1 MHRAAQSVKKTME
14 TLEVTL
20 GGRTYPLTLSPEE
33 VQIVR
38 EAAAAV
44 EQQIS
49 DLKRQ
54 YAITDR
60 IDLMAMAALQIAVQ
74 SKSQR
79 PPEASSDGGPEWP
92 QGDIDSLLQ
101 RIHSALDR

>member
-1 MHRAAQSVKKTME
+1 M
-14 TLEVTL
+14 
-20 GGRTYPLTLSPEE
+20 TLSPEE
-33 VQIVR
+33 VQTVR

-74 SKSQR
+74 SKSQNPR
-79 PPEASSDGGPEWP
+79 THQRSRVEWP

>member
-1 MHRAAQSVKKTME
+1 ME

-44 EQQIS
+44 EQQIG

-74 SKSQR
+74 AQSNATSAGSTSK
-79 PPEASSDGGPEWP
+79 PVAEDAWP
-92 QGDIDSLLQ
+92 QARVDDLLK
-101 RIHSALDR
+101 RIHAALTA

>member
-1 MHRAAQSVKKTME
+1 MHRAAQSVKNTME

-20 GGRTYPLTLSPEE
+20 GGRTFSLTLSPEE
-33 VQIVR
+33 VQTVR

-44 EQQIS
+44 EQQIG

-74 SKSQR
+74 SKSQK
-79 PPEASSDGGPEWP
+79 PSNAPSEAGSEWP